1 MKRKKQKGSK
11 LDANSD
17 DSNDE
22 IGKQIAEDLEKSEK
36 TENKDYSFGDSDGS
50 RVKFPEDD
58 GKDADNKSSVNHTD
72 TNPGQSKE
80 SIAEEDYYVPDA
92 DDGLPENGRNAL
104 GLPGLGPFGIRATD
118 SPPFPRRS
126 NLIFNDMETLAIT
139 GKFNELDLEIKGEEA
154 KKESTIM
161 KE

>member
-58 GKDADNKSSVNHTD
+58 GKDADNKS
-72 TNPGQSKE
+72 
-80 SIAEEDYYVPDA
+80 
-92 DDGLPENGRNAL
+92 
-104 GLPGLGPFGIRATD
+104 
-118 SPPFPRRS
+118 
-126 NLIFNDMETLAIT
+126 
-139 GKFNELDLEIKGEEA
+139 
-154 KKESTIM
+154 
-161 KE
+161 